1 MAGLIYFQ
9 IDRNSKPEEWANV
22 QKTLSL
28 AVRLN
33 EKMIAGNIQG
43 QRTLAVKTAG
53 QSTTLQFTMFLV
65 PKAQV

>member
-1 MAGLIYFQ
+1 
-9 IDRNSKPEEWANV
+9 V
-22 QKTLSL
+22 

-53 QSTTLQFTMFLV
+53 HSTTLQFTMFLV
-65 PKAQV
+65 PKGQ